1 MENIARDIGYTVH
14 DISLLDISFRNKEVS
29 EDKPK
34 KTRSFFIKICFISFG
49 NEELEGW
56 RFLFWTALTLQN
68 SFYHNPVVA
77 AVLKTTEQQVL
88 DNKISSF
95 VAAKRLIDLFLKS

>member
-14 DISLLDISFRNKEVS
+14 DISLLDISFRNKEVG

-56 RFLFWTALTLQN
+56 RFLFWAALVFTGQQYFF
-68 SFYHNPVVA
+68 SYS
-77 AVLKTTEQQVL
+77 TT
-88 DNKISSF
+88 IR
-95 VAAKRLIDLFLKS
+95 AYTRRL